1 MKLAVS
7 NIAWPATDRD
17 AAYTILKAA
26 GIRGLEIAPGLM
38 FDGAA
43 NAFAPT
49 EAEAASQIAA
59 MRNAGLELVSMQS
72 LLFNVQGAALFEGDE
87 ALGHFRAGL
96 RNAIALAGRFS
107 IPNLVFGSPRQ
118 RNIPEGVTFEA
129 AERLA
134 LDVFRELGDAAAKAG
149 TRLAMESNP
158 AGYGTNFLNTMAQA
172 EAFVRRVDHPAITL
186 MLDIGSMH
194 MNGDFD
200 QIEDVVSGAVD
211 LISHVHVSEPD
222 LAPAPADVAQA
233 ARAFSALTRAG
244 YAGWCSIEMKAPPTD
259 GLETLSRSVDR
270 LLAAAELARSAP

>member
-7 NIAWPATDRD
+7 NIAWPAADREG
-17 AAYTILKAA
+17 AYAILRAA

-43 NAFAPT
+43 NPFDPT
-49 EAEAASQIAA
+49 EAEAGPRIAA
-59 MRNAGLELVSMQS
+59 MREAGLELVSMQS

-87 ALGHFRAGL
+87 ALDRFRLGL
-96 RNAIALAGRFS
+96 RNAIGLAGRFS

-118 RNIPEGVTFEA
+118 RNIPDGMAPEA

-134 LDVFRELGDAAAKAG
+134 LDVFRDLGDAAAKAG

-158 AGYGTNFLNTMAQA
+158 AAYGTNFLNTMAQA
-172 EAFVRRVDHPAITL
+172 EAFVRRVNHPAITL

-233 ARAFSALTRAG
+233 ARAFSALNRAG
-244 YAGWCSIEMKAPPTD
+244 YAGWCSIEMKSPVAAPLD
-259 GLETLSRSVDR
+259 NLSGSVDR
-270 LLAAAELARSAP
+270 LLAAAASARSAP